1 MAQYQDAKRHD
12 IMLFAL
18 RWSSVAKAFWLREP
32 RGEQGGL
39 MGGEECSL
47 V

>member
-18 RWSSVAKAFWLREP
+18 RWSSVAKAFWLCEH
-32 RGEQGGL
+32 GGL